1 MPVAVNRTRARALV
15 ISESQSTIDAVTQC
29 LGYAPHVILPS
40 AIITSTSEAKQ
51 AMLAVQSED
60 GPNLVVIDVPGLRVP
75 QGNSQDRRMQSQL
88 VSWARWAARAG
99 KSVLMRGYRGPQW
112 KLGPITELV
121 GLPSWNLSKHV
132 QCRHKSPNNLALKL
146 SRFCL

>member
-1 MPVAVNRTRARALV
+1 
-15 ISESQSTIDAVTQC
+15 
-29 LGYAPHVILPS
+29 
-40 AIITSTSEAKQ
+40 
-51 AMLAVQSED
+51 MLAVQSED

-88 VSWARWAARAG
+88 VSWARWAAIAG

-121 GLPSWNLSKHV
+121 GLPQWNMSKHD
-132 QCRHKSPNNLALKL
+132 
-146 SRFCL
+146 